1 MEANRKFKNSK
12 KLFFL
17 VEIDKHMTVENISM
31 TRKIEA
37 EVLV

>member
-1 MEANRKFKNSK
+1 MEAKGSQKSK
-12 KLFFL
+12 KWFFL
-17 VEIDKHMTVENISM
+17 IEIDKHMTVENIST